1 MYRVFD
7 STGNLVRGKIPSY
20 LEAVMYKFTFGNSG
34 WYILSKKNS
43 K

>member
-1 MYRVFD
+1 MYRVYD
-7 STGNLVRGKIPSY
+7 STGTLVREDFLSY
-20 LEAVMYKFTFGNSG
+20 LEAAMYKFTFGNSG